1 MIEEKYLILLRKH
14 FEKSLIDDLLGSY
27 ELNFFDKGDI
37 IINYCDS
44 LKYIPIVMEGV
55 IKVMKEDPDYGEG
68 LLYYIMAGDTCSIS
82 TSCFTGYKKSKI
94 KAICETKAKIFLISS
109 NTMNDWMLKYD
120 SWRSYVINSYQKRF
134 DELFNVINS
143 ISFDNL
149 EERINDYIQK
159 KGSILSS
166 KKIKTTHEEIAN
178 ELGTSRVV
186 VSRILKLLENKSI
199 LKLGRNSIELL

>member
-37 IINYCDS
+37 IINYGDS

-94 KAICETKAKIFLISS
+94 KE
-109 NTMNDWMLKYD
+109 NTY
-120 SWRSYVINSYQKRF
+120 RR
-134 DELFNVINS
+134 
-143 ISFDNL
+143 
-149 EERINDYIQK
+149 YIIG
-159 KGSILSS
+159 GSIFG
-166 KKIKTTHEEIAN
+166 
-178 ELGTSRVV
+178 LGWALVGACPGPMFVLLGAGFYSILIVIFSAVIGTLIYG
-186 VSRILKLLENKSI
+186 ILKE
-199 LKLGRNSIELL
+199 KLPH

>member
-37 IINYCDS
+37 IINYGDS

-82 TSCFTGYKKSKI
+82 TSCFT
-94 KAICETKAKIFLISS
+94 
-109 NTMNDWMLKYD
+109 
-120 SWRSYVINSYQKRF
+120 
-134 DELFNVINS
+134 
-143 ISFDNL
+143 
-149 EERINDYIQK
+149 
-159 KGSILSS
+159 
-166 KKIKTTHEEIAN
+166 
-178 ELGTSRVV
+178 
-186 VSRILKLLENKSI
+186 
-199 LKLGRNSIELL
+199 